1 MGSRWTSGQAV
12 LSSTQCWR
20 ASHPSGIGKK
30 KHKYIIILGVLL
42 ELGDWDHS
50 IKSGHIVPVSN
61 QGRSIIIRPNLK
73 VPINK

>member
-1 MGSRWTSGQAV
+1 MGLRLTSGQAV

-20 ASHPSGIGKK
+20 ASHPSGTGKK
-30 KHKYIIILGVLL
+30 KHKYILGVLL